1 MKEKKNSKTICV
13 KDDVKI
19 EETTKCD
26 SYERARG
33 QQDYEAM
40 LMNYVLSEFKGG
52 SLINEKS

>member
-1 MKEKKNSKTICV
+1 MKEKKNSKTTCV

-33 QQDYEAM
+33 QQDYETM
-40 LMNYVLSEFKGG
+40 LMNYVLSEFKG
-52 SLINEKS
+52 EV